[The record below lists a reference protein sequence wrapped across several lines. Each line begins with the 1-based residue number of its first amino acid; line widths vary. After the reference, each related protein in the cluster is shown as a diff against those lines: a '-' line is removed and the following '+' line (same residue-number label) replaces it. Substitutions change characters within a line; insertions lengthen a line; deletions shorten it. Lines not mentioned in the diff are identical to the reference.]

1 MTRNTKISVAL
12 VAVFAIVIAAIAIA
26 SGGGSDPE
34 PAASNSPAGASQG
47 STPAPAASTPAA
59 QVVRA
64 SDPRQ
69 LGAKGSSG
77 VTFTEFLD
85 FECESCRAAYP
96 LIEELR
102 RQYAGRI
109 TFVLRYFPI
118 ESHRNAMNAAVAV
131 EAAHQQGKLEAMY
144 KQMYET
150 QQSWGE
156 QQESQAPLFR
166 TFAKELG
173 LDMKQYDAD
182 VKRDATAAR
191 VREDVEAGQALGVQG
206 TPTFF
211 IDEER
216 LEAQSVEEIQQT
228 LDAAIAGS

>member
-1 MTRNTKISVAL
+1 MTRNTRISAAL
-12 VAVFAIVIAAIAIA
+12 VTVFAAVIVAIALA

-34 PAASNSPAGASQG
+34 PAVGETAGELQS

-64 SDPRQ
+64 SDPRR
-69 LGAKGSSG
+69 LGPKGSSG

-96 LIEELR
+96 VVEELR
-102 RQYAGRI
+102 RQYAGKV

-118 ESHRNAMNAAVAV
+118 ESHRNAMNAATAV

-150 QQSWGE
+150 QESWGE

-166 TFAKELG
+166 SFAKKLR
-173 LDMKQYDAD
+173 LDMAQYDTD
-182 VKRDATAAR
+182 VKRQSTAAR
-191 VREDVEAGQALGVQG
+191 VREDVEAGRALGVQG
-206 TPTFF
+206 TPSFF
-211 IDEER
+211 IDEQR
-216 LEAQSVEEIQQT
+216 IQPQSVQEIQQT
-228 LDAAIAGS
+228 LDAAIAAS